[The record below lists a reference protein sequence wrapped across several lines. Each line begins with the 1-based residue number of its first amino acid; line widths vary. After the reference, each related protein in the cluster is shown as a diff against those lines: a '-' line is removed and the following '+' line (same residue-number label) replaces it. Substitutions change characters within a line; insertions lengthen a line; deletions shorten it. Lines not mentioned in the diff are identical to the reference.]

1 MPDFYNPPTIHA
13 PASSYSHGVTH
24 ALTGRRLVISGQIG
38 VDPSGKVA
46 DGVDAQL
53 DLAWANLLTVLRAA
67 DMEIRHLVKVTVF
80 STRPDTV
87 MNFRAARDKALQGHA
102 PATTYLQVAGLAAP
116 DLLVEIE
123 AEAVRDAD

>member
-1 MPDFYNPPTIHA
+1 MPDFFNPPTIHA

-24 ALTGRRLVISGQIG
+24 AQTGRRLVISGQIG
-38 VDPSGKVA
+38 VHPDGTIA

-53 DLAWANLLTVLRAA
+53 DLAWANLLTVLRTAQ
-67 DMEIRHLVKVTVF
+67 MEVHHLVKVTVF
-80 STRPDTV
+80 STLPDTV
-87 MNFRAARDKALQGHA
+87 TNFRASRDKALQGHA